1 MNPIAWLL
9 SKLFPYPR
17 KKLGENVVA
26 LSISATTRGTGR

>member
-9 SKLFPYPR
+9 SKLFSYPR
-17 KKLGENVVA
+17 KNLGENVVA